1 MKLGLLFFSLMAVI
15 VGLALSAI
23 AVRSDP
29 YSMVVCVVSLAIYA
43 LSAVLRRNWAKAI
56 SKSITRERLVSSVPQ
71 NAAFVFAMLAYGGGA
86 YVLISMVWG
95 RHAVSFSWE
104 RVALGISLL
113 AIGEGLFW
121 TNSHLHRSADPS

>member
-1 MKLGLLFFSLMAVI
+1 MKLGLCFFSLRAVI
-15 VGLALSAI
+15 VGLTLSAV
-23 AVRSDP
+23 AVRNDL
-29 YSMVVCVVSLAIYA
+29 YSMVVCVVSLAIYV

-56 SKSITRERLVSSVPQ
+56 SKSMTRERLTSWVPQ

-86 YVLISMVWG
+86 YALISMFWG

-121 TNSHLHRSADPS
+121 TNGRLHRSTDPS